1 MTVPPPS
8 RAAQDRGLTLLEL
21 VAVLSIFAM
30 VAVMGLQ
37 ALGGMMRARD
47 RITDA
52 DEKAAALSRGLTL
65 LRSDLKSAAALAF
78 WPPESIESEPAFLDQ
93 SADEGILAFSTSGQ
107 PVLPDDQA
115 AGRSRVI
122 WRYDREDE
130 QLIRQVWPVLR
141 PASEAALAP
150 EMEIFDNI
158 ASFRVSAYASP
169 EEGWVAGWGVPGP
182 LSRPD
187 LPDAVDIQFDSDV
200 YGPLRVMVSYQ

>member
-1 MTVPPPS
+1 MSAPNPP
-8 RAAQDRGLTLLEL
+8 RRAQDRGLTLLEL

-52 DEKAAALSRGLTL
+52 DEKAAALSRGLVL
-65 LRSDLKSAAALAF
+65 LRNDLKSVAALAF
-78 WPPESIESEPAFLDQ
+78 WPPESIEAEPAFLDQ
-93 SADEGILAFSTSGQ
+93 SADEGRLVFSTSGQ

-115 AGRSRVI
+115 AGQARVI

-130 QLIRQVWPVLR
+130 RLIRQVWPVLR

-150 EMEIFDNI
+150 ETVIFDNI
-158 ASFRVSAYASP
+158 ASFRVSAYAGL

-182 LSRPD
+182 LPRPD
-187 LPDAVDIQFDSDV
+187 LPDAVDIRFDSDV
-200 YGPLRVMVSYQ
+200 YGPLRVMVRF

>member
-1 MTVPPPS
+1 MSAPNPP
-8 RAAQDRGLTLLEL
+8 RRAQDRGLTLLEL

-52 DEKAAALSRGLTL
+52 DEPAAALSRGLVL
-65 LRSDLKSAAALAF
+65 LRNDLKSVAALAF
-78 WPPESIESEPAFLDQ
+78 WPPESIEAEPAFLDQ
-93 SADEGILAFSTSGQ
+93 SADEGRLAFSTSGQ

-115 AGRSRVI
+115 AGQSRVI

-130 QLIRQVWPVLR
+130 RLIRQVWPVLR

-150 EMEIFDNI
+150 ETVIFDNI
-158 ASFRVSAYASP
+158 ASFRVSAYAGP

-182 LSRPD
+182 LPRPN

-200 YGPLRVMVSYQ
+200 YGPLRVMVRF

>member
-1 MTVPPPS
+1 MSAPNPP
-8 RAAQDRGLTLLEL
+8 RTAQDRGLTLLEL

-52 DEKAAALSRGLTL
+52 DEKAAALSRGLVL
-65 LRSDLKSAAALAF
+65 LRNDLKSAAALGF
-78 WPPESIESEPAFLDQ
+78 WPPESIEAEPAFLDQ
-93 SADEGILAFSTSGQ
+93 SADEGRLAFSTSGQ
-107 PVLPDDQA
+107 PVLPEDQA
-115 AGRSRVI
+115 AGQSRVI

-130 QLIRQVWPVLR
+130 RLIRQVWPVLR
-141 PASEAALAP
+141 PASEAARAP
-150 EMEIFDNI
+150 ETVVFDHI
-158 ASFRVSAYASP
+158 ASFRVSAYASL

-182 LSRPD
+182 LPRPD

-200 YGPLRVMVSYQ
+200 YGPLRVMVRF

>member
-1 MTVPPPS
+1 MSAPNPP
-8 RAAQDRGLTLLEL
+8 RRAQDRGLTLLEL

-52 DEKAAALSRGLTL
+52 DEKAAALSRGLVL
-65 LRSDLKSAAALAF
+65 LRNDLKSVAALAF
-78 WPPESIESEPAFLDQ
+78 WPPESIEAEPAFLDQ
-93 SADEGILAFSTSGQ
+93 SADEGRLAFSTSGQ

-115 AGRSRVI
+115 AGQSRVI

-130 QLIRQVWPVLR
+130 RLIRQVWPVLR

-150 EMEIFDNI
+150 ETVIFDNI
-158 ASFRVSAYASP
+158 ASFRVSAYAGL

-182 LSRPD
+182 LPRPN

-200 YGPLRVMVSYQ
+200 YGPLRVMVRF

>member
-1 MTVPPPS
+1 MSAPNPP
-8 RAAQDRGLTLLEL
+8 RRAQDRGLTLLEL

-52 DEKAAALSRGLTL
+52 DEKAAALSRGLVL
-65 LRSDLKSAAALAF
+65 LRNDLKSVAALAF
-78 WPPESIESEPAFLDQ
+78 WPPESIEAEPAFLDQ
-93 SADEGILAFSTSGQ
+93 SADEGRLAFSTSGQ

-115 AGRSRVI
+115 AGQSRVI

-130 QLIRQVWPVLR
+130 RLIRQVWPVLR

-150 EMEIFDNI
+150 ETVIFDNI
-158 ASFRVSAYASP
+158 ASFRVSAYAGP

-182 LSRPD
+182 LPRPN

-200 YGPLRVMVSYQ
+200 YGPLRVMVRF